1 MIVETYS
8 FVQVTIIRG
17 LLPYPCCSLLESKK
31 KLHEGDATTVES
43 YSSRKA
49 EGDMNEQL

>member
-31 KLHEGDATTVES
+31 MHEGDATTVES
-43 YSSRKA
+43 YSSRRA